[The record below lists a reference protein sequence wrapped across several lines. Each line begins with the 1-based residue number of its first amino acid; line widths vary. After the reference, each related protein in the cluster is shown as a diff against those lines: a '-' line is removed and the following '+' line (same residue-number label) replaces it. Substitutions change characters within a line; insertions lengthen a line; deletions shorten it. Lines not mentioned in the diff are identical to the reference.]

1 MRTTITLEDDA
12 FEVVQTY
19 AKANAL
25 RLGQA
30 VSQLVLRAA
39 SAGNVA
45 NQAKLVQKGD
55 FWVIEPPA
63 GTHTHTHTHT
73 LTMEQVNA
81 LKDGD

>member
-12 FEVVQTY
+12 FAIVQTY

-39 SAGNVA
+39 SADTSLGEA
-45 NQAKLVQKGD
+45 RLVQKGD
-55 FWVIEPPA
+55 FWAIEPPA
-63 GTHTHTHTHT
+63 GTPT
-73 LTMEQVNA
+73 LTIEQVNA
-81 LKDGD
+81 MRDED

>member
-12 FEVVQTY
+12 FAIVQIY

-39 SAGNVA
+39 SASNA
-45 NQAKLVQKGD
+45 ATEAKLVQKGD
-55 FWVIEPPA
+55 FWAIEPPA
-63 GTHTHTHTHT
+63 GTHTLT
-73 LTMEQVNA
+73 LEQVNA
-81 LKDGD
+81 MRDGE